1 MPQLNDLQLA
11 DLLDEVGTAIECEV
25 PVAGSLRRIAEH
37 QHGRLGQAATSLL
50 TRMGNGE
57 SLEACFETLNLN
69 DAGQVTAAIRGA
81 AQTGNPE
88 VLHHFAETLRTRHEL
103 KNTIRLNW
111 FYPCVLTFVAY
122 TMFVIHLAPT
132 VRDNEQLVTQ
142 WPSLAVQASFWVE
155 NSWWIPPCIASV
167 MLGAMAIYLARSQ
180 QLPAAIRQ
188 SLFYSTLASQLDAH
202 VPETQALRTAALM
215 AGETELAQTKSAS
228 FSTPRVRELMNG
240 IGEHSI
246 SEQVNSRST
255 RQTSLGDPA
264 QPLFA
269 NDIQR
274 AELRRLA
281 LETENSARRREVILH
296 RILPQAVSF
305 GLGIAMILGMVLI
318 FIAPIYADVS

>member
-1 MPQLNDLQLA
+1 
-11 DLLDEVGTAIECEV
+11 
-25 PVAGSLRRIAEH
+25 
-37 QHGRLGQAATSLL
+37 
-50 TRMGNGE
+50 
-57 SLEACFETLNLN
+57 
-69 DAGQVTAAIRGA
+69 
-81 AQTGNPE
+81 
-88 VLHHFAETLRTRHEL
+88 
-103 KNTIRLNW
+103 
-111 FYPCVLTFVAY
+111 
-122 TMFVIHLAPT
+122 
-132 VRDNEQLVTQ
+132 
-142 WPSLAVQASFWVE
+142 
-155 NSWWIPPCIASV
+155 

-296 RILPQAVSF
+296 RMLPQAVSF